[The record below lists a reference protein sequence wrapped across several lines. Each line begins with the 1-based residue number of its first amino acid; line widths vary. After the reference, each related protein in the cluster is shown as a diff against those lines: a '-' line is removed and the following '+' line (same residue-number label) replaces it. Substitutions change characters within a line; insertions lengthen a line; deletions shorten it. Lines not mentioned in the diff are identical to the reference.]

1 MKKLLK
7 IVGIVLL
14 AIVLLAVILVAV
26 LLVKTTSSPASR
38 C

>member
-7 IVGIVLL
+7 IVGIVIL

>member
-14 AIVLLAVILVAV
+14 AIVLLAVSLVAV

>member
-26 LLVKTTSSPASR
+26 LLVQTTSSPASR

>member
-14 AIVLLAVILVAV
+14 AIDLLAVILVAV